1 MNYRE
6 KQAYAKT
13 LKVNSF
19 GMKEDELDAAIA
31 EAEASG
37 VVPEEKPVSVTS
49 DLAPEPPKPRAKDAP
64 PAIDNATL
72 IAMRAADMAREAL
85 EKLSAAQQSKKSE
98 TPEAVINQQHATDS
112 SVIKNMEKVP
122 ITIPGGYVGAPKRVS
137 YCVNGHR
144 GSIKAG
150 EENVM
155 VPRAVAEVLVRSRK
169 LTQQNMERNKK
180 LENDAINAGV

>member
-31 EAEASG
+31 EAEAKG
-37 VVPEEKPVSVTS
+37 VVPEEKPVT
-49 DLAPEPPKPRAKDAP
+49 PKAKAKDAP